1 MTHRGHLL
9 LPLVM
14 HTALQS
20 LRQPST
26 GALLALL
33 ADSPTL
39 GSFRREMSAQMKHFN
54 FPMGDV

>member
-1 MTHRGHLL
+1 
-9 LPLVM
+9 M